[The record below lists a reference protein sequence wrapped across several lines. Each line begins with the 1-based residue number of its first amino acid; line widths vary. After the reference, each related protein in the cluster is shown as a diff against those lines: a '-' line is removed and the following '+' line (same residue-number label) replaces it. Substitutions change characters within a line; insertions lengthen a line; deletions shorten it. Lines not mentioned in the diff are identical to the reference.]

1 MRPLTQ
7 REIRPSFVNCTK
19 GEMSRLH
26 VPHDLASRPWGE
38 LDYLGWRDPQ
48 SPARGYLVADL
59 DGHVQGIAL
68 RAPQS
73 TVGAA
78 RRSMCSLCM
87 TMRSGGVSLMV
98 APRAGSRGQ
107 HDNTVGTYICSDLQC
122 SLSIR
127 GKRRADG
134 PGIPETL
141 SVEDRAARLL
151 THLAELLGRVCAPR

>member
-7 REIRPSFVNCTK
+7 REIRASFVNCSK
-19 GEMSRLH
+19 GEASRMH
-26 VPHDLASRPWGE
+26 IPHDLDSRPWDE

-48 SPARGYLVADL
+48 APARGYLVADL
-59 DGHVQGIAL
+59 DGQVQGITL

-73 TVGAA
+73 TVGAT

-98 APRAGSRGQ
+98 APRAGRRGQ
-107 HDNTVGTYICSDLQC
+107 QGNTVGTYICSDLQC

-127 GKRRADG
+127 GKRPVDG
-134 PGIPETL
+134 ASIPETL
-141 SVEDRAARLL
+141 STEERAARLL
-151 THLAELLGRVCAPR
+151 THVEEFLARVRAPR